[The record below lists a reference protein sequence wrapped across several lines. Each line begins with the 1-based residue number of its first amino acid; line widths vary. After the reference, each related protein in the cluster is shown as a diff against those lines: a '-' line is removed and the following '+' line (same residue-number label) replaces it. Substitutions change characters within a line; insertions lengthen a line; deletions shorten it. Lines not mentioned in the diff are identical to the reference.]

1 MTGSVK
7 VPIGL
12 SKSKTFC
19 SLPWVN
25 LSVDPDGK
33 VKPCCVST
41 DFITDEYG
49 KPYNLGYN
57 DLSQIYNSDS
67 FKEIR
72 RQMLTGEKVKGCQK
86 CYTEEEFAGTS
97 SRLTYNRMFNVNNPK
112 VTVDDI
118 NIKYFDLRFGNLCNL
133 KCRTCNS
140 TASNQ
145 IGKEMQEIGLE
156 KIKDFGYLNL
166 SDMNS
171 WYKTEIFNTN
181 LNSQLKNIRVVYLT
195 GGEPTLSEEN
205 KNFLMRLANV
215 NKNVT
220 IKISSNLTNLN
231 KDFYKLLSEFKKVI
245 FFASIDGYKEIQE
258 YLRYPSNWEQIDKNL
273 QSLLTLKNVKLYAT
287 PVIQI
292 GNLNKIVELFE
303 YLSSFNSIARKMVIE
318 IDPLYLKYPSY
329 FDIINLPLDYKLM
342 CWNKIETWLK
352 NSKYQSENFKQKIM
366 GIKEKCLID
375 QKGLTELRNFK
386 IYNNILDQHRNHY
399 LKDVNL
405 ELFEI
410 LNNI

>member
-1 MTGSVK
+1 
-7 VPIGL
+7 
-12 SKSKTFC
+12 
-19 SLPWVN
+19 
-25 LSVDPDGK
+25 
-33 VKPCCVST
+33 
-41 DFITDEYG
+41 
-49 KPYNLGYN
+49 
-57 DLSQIYNSDS
+57 
-67 FKEIR
+67 
-72 RQMLTGEKVKGCQK
+72 
-86 CYTEEEFAGTS
+86 
-97 SRLTYNRMFNVNNPK
+97 
-112 VTVDDI
+112 
-118 NIKYFDLRFGNLCNL
+118 
-133 KCRTCNS
+133 
-140 TASNQ
+140 
-145 IGKEMQEIGLE
+145 
-156 KIKDFGYLNL
+156 
-166 SDMNS
+166 
-171 WYKTEIFNTN
+171 
-181 LNSQLKNIRVVYLT
+181 
-195 GGEPTLSEEN
+195 
-205 KNFLMRLANV
+205 MRLANV

-273 QSLLTLKNVKLYAT
+273 QSLMTLKNVKLYAT